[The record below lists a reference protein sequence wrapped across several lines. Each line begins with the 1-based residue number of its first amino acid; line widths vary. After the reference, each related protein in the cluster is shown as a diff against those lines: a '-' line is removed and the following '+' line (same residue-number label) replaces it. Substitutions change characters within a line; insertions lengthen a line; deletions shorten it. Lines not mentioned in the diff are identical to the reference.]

1 MSTAPRMCPSVG
13 GRSDRDGHTPVY
25 PHPARPAR
33 GCQPS
38 AIGRWRPSPG
48 RPGARVDPAGT
59 RPSDR
64 RPAGERSGAELRHR
78 LPAPRIEGL
87 RTATLPAWARR
98 RDPLRP
104 RWPWRSLGRRCRRC
118 WLTSA
123 TGRVVGP
130 EAGGWGVGAP
140 GELWERRG
148 ERNAHDRG
156 VHASVPARRRAR
168 RLARRLARRRGEPP
182 GEGAGAH
189 PQSSTP
195 RCSTARSARPERCG
209 RVGSGGGARQRPVA
223 CGFRW

>member
-64 RPAGERSGAELRHR
+64 RRAGERSGAELRHR

-130 EAGGWGVGAP
+130 EAGGWGRPGSCGSAGESGMHTIVVFTHRSRHDGVLGAW
-140 GELWERRG
+140 LADAASRR
-148 ERNAHDRG
+148 EKVLVRTPSQAHL
-156 VHASVPARRRAR
+156 AARP
-168 RLARRLARRRGEPP
+168 LARLDPSGV
-182 GEGAGAH
+182 
-189 PQSSTP
+189 
-195 RCSTARSARPERCG
+195 
-209 RVGSGGGARQRPVA
+209 VGSGRVGGARQRPVA